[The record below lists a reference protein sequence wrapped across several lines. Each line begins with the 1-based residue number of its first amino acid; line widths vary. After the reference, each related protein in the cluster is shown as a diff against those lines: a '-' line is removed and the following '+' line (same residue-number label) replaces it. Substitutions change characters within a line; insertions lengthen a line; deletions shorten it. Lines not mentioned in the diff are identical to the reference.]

1 MPLPDTYQRATNLQ
15 PVEVERLR
23 QTRLLVRRWRTA
35 LCVPPGWKIRVYPC
49 TNLQGYDGA
58 AYFIDSRR
66 VDLCLPVKF
75 LRSQKLFDK
84 WVETTVVH
92 ELLHVMF
99 HDLNDYA
106 MAMFVENGIDTGG
119 LERKEEELVKRLER
133 AVARLWGL
141 RTEGLRRR
149 INPSRIT

>member
-1 MPLPDTYQRATNLQ
+1 M
-15 PVEVERLR
+15 
-23 QTRLLVRRWRTA
+23 
-35 LCVPPGWKIRVYPC
+35 
-49 TNLQGYDGA
+49 
-58 AYFIDSRR
+58 
-66 VDLCLPVKF
+66 
-75 LRSQKLFDK
+75 
-84 WVETTVVH
+84 VH